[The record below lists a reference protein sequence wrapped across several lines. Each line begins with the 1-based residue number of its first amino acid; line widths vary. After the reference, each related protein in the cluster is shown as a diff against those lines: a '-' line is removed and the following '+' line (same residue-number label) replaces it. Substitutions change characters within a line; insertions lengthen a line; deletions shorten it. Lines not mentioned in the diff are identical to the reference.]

1 MATMPCLRRKTGMK
15 TVSPARSCRRRRTRA
30 ISSNGRI
37 YRMKSSDK
45 GRVVHPF
52 DPVIAPDSRVLIL
65 GSFPSVKSREQNF
78 FYGHPQ
84 NRFWRV
90 MAGVL
95 GCAVP
100 QTIPEKRQMLLT
112 HKIALWDVL
121 QSCGIAGSSDASI
134 RNAVPN
140 DIAGLLSTHTIRAV
154 FSNGSASFRMYETYI
169 RPQTDTPHFSLP
181 SAVHQMFE

>member
-1 MATMPCLRRKTGMK
+1 
-15 TVSPARSCRRRRTRA
+15 
-30 ISSNGRI
+30 
-37 YRMKSSDK
+37 MKSSDK

-52 DPVIAPDSRVLIL
+52 GPVIAPDSRVLIL

-121 QSCGIAGSSDASI
+121 QSCEIAGSSDASI

-169 RPQTDTPHFSLP
+169 LPQTDTPHFLLP
-181 SAVHQMFE
+181 STSPANTRYSVETLTEAWRVILNYL

>member
-1 MATMPCLRRKTGMK
+1 
-15 TVSPARSCRRRRTRA
+15 
-30 ISSNGRI
+30 
-37 YRMKSSDK
+37 MKSSDN
-45 GRVVHPF
+45 GRAVHPF
-52 DPVIAPDSRVLIL
+52 GPVIAPDSRVLIL

-100 QTIPEKRQMLLT
+100 QTSRKSGRCSLRIKSR
-112 HKIALWDVL
+112 
-121 QSCGIAGSSDASI
+121 CGTYCK
-134 RNAVPN
+134 AVGLPVRRTLPSAMRCPN

-169 RPQTDTPHFSLP
+169 RPQTDTPHFLLP
-181 SAVHQMFE
+181 STSPANARYSVSALTEAWRVILNYL